1 MLNYRVRQISS
12 QTTVQ
17 LVGQAFAM
25 WAFFANAS
33 GFEQVSTVAVN
44 ELTVTHP
51 PAETTFA
58 QISPAMPIHY
68 NLDSANRCNLLNSTW
83 RIVPL

>member
-1 MLNYRVRQISS
+1 
-12 QTTVQ
+12 
-17 LVGQAFAM
+17 M

-83 RIVPL
+83 RIVPLELLLPSCGSNAILLASRTVCTTI